1 MAKKHGKQQNDK
13 KNQGL
18 FSHILRVAC
27 VYYTVTTFI
36 LIFLFWLVSN
46 DITRA
51 MHPIALMLVLP
62 FAICFAT
69 ANTLW
74 KRATFK
80 GFLAVLV
87 HYALTIGGIWLF
99 LFLPNKNTDSQ
110 ASGALIL
117 FLVMT
122 LIYAL
127 IMGGVVYMRRRIG
140 HMTRETS
147 EYTSVYK

>member
-1 MAKKHGKQQNDK
+1 MAKKQDKTQNNK
-13 KNQGL
+13 KKEGIL
-18 FSHILRVAC
+18 SHILRVAC

-46 DITRA
+46 DITRV
-51 MHPIALMLVLP
+51 MHPIALMLVFP
-62 FAICFAT
+62 FAVSFAT

-74 KRATFK
+74 KRATLS
-80 GFLAVLV
+80 GFLAVFV
-87 HYALTIGGIWLF
+87 HYTLTIGGIWLF
-99 LFLPNKNTDSQ
+99 LFLPNKRTSAQ

-117 FLVMT
+117 FLALTV
-122 LIYAL
+122 LYAL

-140 HMTRETS
+140 HMTREAS